1 MRHKL
6 LICSCGGDGD
16 VGDDGDGDDDD
27 LPMYSVHPWCSFHVL
42 HCDRFA
48 LSENT
53 TLYFGQHNLPPPLPQ
68 CPHVGTHAG
77 GLGRVSIIII
87 SSSFDFLDFQYPYF
101 YVNSCCHDS
110 Q

>member
-6 LICSCGGDGD
+6 LICSCGGDDD

-53 TLYFGQHNLPPPLPQ
+53 TCTSVSTPCHRLF
-68 CPHVGTHAG
+68 PHVLTWAPM
-77 GLGRVSIIII
+77 LE
-87 SSSFDFLDFQYPYF
+87 D
-101 YVNSCCHDS
+101 
-110 Q
+110 